1 MSRLFYLFFLISIP
15 IFGQNLQLK
24 ISGGSTQDNNIIDS
38 VGYNKKHLTAK
49 LAVDEANLF
58 LLKLSKVGY
67 LTSTYSSTQQIND
80 SVFEYKCD
88 VGKRTDM
95 IHIYIDKDYQKIAGI
110 KDDSITLPISEN
122 ENFINSILKKYES
135 IGYALVK
142 AKLINLKNKDNFIT
156 AQLKIEPGKKRQ
168 LNDIIINGYAK
179 FPLGHLKNLNR
190 LYKKK
195 VFNIQNLEQLQK
207 NIDQYRF
214 VRQIKNPE
222 ILFTKDS
229 TKIYVY
235 VEKANTNAFD
245 GFLGFTND
253 DKKNILLS
261 GYVDLKLNN
270 IINNGEKLVINWRS
284 NGQEQSTF
292 NAGIELPYIFNSP
305 IGIKANLNI
314 IKQDS
319 TFQTTQTALDLGYFF
334 NYNTRLY
341 IGYQSSESSYIKNLN
356 TALISDFTNT
366 FITTNFEYLFYK
378 NEYAMFPEKTAVN
391 LKIGAGNRNSKFQND
406 TQFFANLQLKHDLY
420 INQKNCINLKS
431 QSFYL
436 QSNSYIINELY
447 RFGGINSVRGFNENT
462 LQGNLFTSILT
473 EYRYLVNS
481 NLYVHSILDY
491 GVYQDK
497 TVNTFNKL
505 FGVGFGFGLLTKNGL
520 FNLVY
525 ANGTTKDQEFKLAN
539 SLVQISLKAS
549 F

>member
-1 MSRLFYLFFLISIP
+1 MSRLFYLFVLISIP

-24 ISGGSTQDNNIIDS
+24 INGVNPQDNIVIDS
-38 VGYNKKHLTAK
+38 VGYTKKHLTAK

-58 LLKLSKVGY
+58 LSKLSKIGY
-67 LTSTYSSTQQIND
+67 LTSSYLSTQQIND
-80 SVFEYKCD
+80 SIFEYKCD

-110 KDDSITLPISEN
+110 NDDSINLPISEN

-156 AQLKIEPGKKRQ
+156 AQLKIEQGKKRQ

-235 VEKANTNAFD
+235 VEKANTNSFD

-270 IINNGEKLVINWRS
+270 IINNGEKLAINWRS
-284 NGQEQSTF
+284 NGQKQSTF

-341 IGYQSSESSYIKNLN
+341 IGYQSSESSDIKNLN

-391 LKIGAGNRNSKFQND
+391 VKIGAGNRNSKFQNNS
-406 TQFFANLQLKHDLY
+406 QFFANLQLKHDLY

-436 QSNSYIINELY
+436 QSDSYIINELY
-447 RFGGINSVRGFNENT
+447 RFGGINSVRGFNENI

-491 GVYQDK
+491 GIYQDK

-525 ANGTTKDQEFKLAN
+525 ANGTTKGQQFKLAN
-539 SLVQISLKAS
+539 SLVQISLKAI

>member
-1 MSRLFYLFFLISIP
+1 MSRLFYLFVLISIP

-24 ISGGSTQDNNIIDS
+24 ISGGSPQDNIVIDS
-38 VGYNKKHLTAK
+38 VGYTKKHLTAK

-58 LLKLSKVGY
+58 LSKLSKIGY
-67 LTSTYSSTQQIND
+67 LTSSYSSTQQIND

-95 IHIYIDKDYQKIAGI
+95 IYIYIDKDYQKIAGV
-110 KDDSITLPISEN
+110 KDDSINIPISEN
-122 ENFINSILKKYES
+122 ENFINSVLKKYES

-156 AQLKIEPGKKRQ
+156 AQLKIESGKKRQ

-235 VEKANTNAFD
+235 VEKANTNSFD

-270 IINNGEKLVINWRS
+270 IINNGEKLAINWRS

-341 IGYQSSESSYIKNLN
+341 IGYQSSESNDIKNLN

-378 NEYAMFPEKTAVN
+378 NEYEMFPEKTAINV
-391 LKIGAGNRNSKFQND
+391 KIGAGNRNSKFQND
-406 TQFFANLQLKHDLY
+406 NQFFANLQLKHDLY
-420 INQKNCINLKS
+420 INKKNCINLKS

-436 QSNSYIINELY
+436 QSDSYIINELY

-473 EYRYLVNS
+473 EYRYLVSS

-497 TVNTFNKL
+497 TVSTFNEL
-505 FGVGFGFGLLTKNGL
+505 LGVGFGFGLLTKNGL

-539 SLVQISLKAS
+539 SLVQLSLKAN